1 MKKHSYAFLLFSCFV
16 FLCAAPDCVTSK
28 GRSIDHELAI
38 AVDKCDEQKVKALL
52 KQGANVNVRD
62 DRGRTPL
69 INAVSLLYWDAERE
83 ALPILH
89 VWLSR
94 GANVNIQDRFGV
106 TALMRAASLDSPRVV
121 KLLLDKGAKVN
132 LKDDEGQTALMKAAY
147 HVGEGTTYA
156 SPATIRP
163 LLDYGADINAQN
175 NMGETALIMAA
186 QLESYVGAAQF
197 LGDRDSAAA
206 VKVLLARGAKAHIRT
221 RNGNTALKWAK
232 AKGHTKTIKLLRN
245 AGATN

>member
-28 GRSIDHELAI
+28 GRSIDHEFSNCS
-38 AVDKCDEQKVKALL
+38 DKCDEQKVKALL
-52 KQGANVNVRD
+52 KQGANVMSGTIGQNSLD
-62 DRGRTPL
+62 
-69 INAVSLLYWDAERE
+69 NAVSCCIGMLNGKLFLFYMSCCQEGKRE
-83 ALPILH
+83 YSGQVRRH
-89 VWLSR
+89 
-94 GANVNIQDRFGV
+94 
-106 TALMRAASLDSPRVV
+106 ALMRAASLDSPRVV
-121 KLLLDKGAKVN
+121 KLLLIKG
-132 LKDDEGQTALMKAAY
+132 LKSTLKMTKAR
-147 HVGEGTTYA
+147 
-156 SPATIRP
+156 RP
-163 LLDYGADINAQN
+163 YESSLSCGRGHDLCVTRHNKTSVRLRRRYQCTKQQ
-175 NMGETALIMAA
+175 GETALIMAA